1 MTAGT
6 ELCSSCGAAVQEG
19 DHFCSDCGSPTVAPA
34 VPAQYPQSAHR
45 YQGPEVAYAPLQP
58 LRPYAPQTTNGLAIA
73 SMVLGILWIS
83 GLGSIL
89 ALIFGF
95 ISKKQI
101 DRSGGHQTGRG
112 MAVAGIVLGF
122 IGIVGVIFWIVVL
135 VAVTDQHV
143 NTYNN
148 IYNTTTTF

>member
-1 MTAGT
+1 
-6 ELCSSCGAAVQEG
+6 
-19 DHFCSDCGSPTVAPA
+19 
-34 VPAQYPQSAHR
+34 
-45 YQGPEVAYAPLQP
+45 
-58 LRPYAPQTTNGLAIA
+58 
-73 SMVLGILWIS
+73 MVWAR
-83 GLGSIL
+83 IL

>member
-1 MTAGT
+1 
-6 ELCSSCGAAVQEG
+6 
-19 DHFCSDCGSPTVAPA
+19 
-34 VPAQYPQSAHR
+34 
-45 YQGPEVAYAPLQP
+45 
-58 LRPYAPQTTNGLAIA
+58 
-73 SMVLGILWIS
+73 
-83 GLGSIL
+83 
-89 ALIFGF
+89 
-95 ISKKQI
+95 
-101 DRSGGHQTGRG
+101 

>member
-58 LRPYAPQTTNGLAIA
+58 LRPYAPHTTNGLAIA

-83 GLGSIL
+83 GLGSISRPHL
-89 ALIFGF
+89 RLHLQEGRLTGAGATRPGVAWPLQAL
-95 ISKKQI
+95 SWV
-101 DRSGGHQTGRG
+101 SSE
-112 MAVAGIVLGF
+112 
-122 IGIVGVIFWIVVL
+122 
-135 VAVTDQHV
+135 
-143 NTYNN
+143 
-148 IYNTTTTF
+148 